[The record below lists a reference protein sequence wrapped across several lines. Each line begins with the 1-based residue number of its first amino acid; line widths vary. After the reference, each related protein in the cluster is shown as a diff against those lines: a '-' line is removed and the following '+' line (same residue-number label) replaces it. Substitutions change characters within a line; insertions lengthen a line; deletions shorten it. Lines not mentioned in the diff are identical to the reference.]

1 MFIVMRIH
9 VTLNYT
15 FGMQLMCLLI
25 YFSTFSANLSSIK
38 RGWPSIQWRQLVRH
52 PEQCQFSIILLSYTS
67 YSENWYWFAEMV
79 GRFDLCFRHASLD
92 LLRIF
97 SSFISFHYSKVEIGV
112 TSDGS
117 TIVCYHPSV
126 DVPYELTQVS
136 YIALKWWCDP
146 RVDHY
151 FDCLF

>member
-1 MFIVMRIH
+1 
-9 VTLNYT
+9 
-15 FGMQLMCLLI
+15 
-25 YFSTFSANLSSIK
+25 
-38 RGWPSIQWRQLVRH
+38 
-52 PEQCQFSIILLSYTS
+52 
-67 YSENWYWFAEMV
+67 MV

-136 YIALKWWCDP
+136 YIALK
-146 RVDHY
+146 
-151 FDCLF
+151 